1 MRYPS
6 YQSKW
11 LSSKNP
17 QTVNAG
23 EGMERREF
31 SYRKVLLEPLAHTVT
46 SSLCPMSPIYVLI
59 KVLFQGIYP
68 NVI

>member
-1 MRYPS
+1 
-6 YQSKW
+6 
-11 LSSKNP
+11 
-17 QTVNAG
+17 
-23 EGMERREF
+23 MERREF